1 LDPTDV
7 GTHTNLA
14 RVCLEQGD
22 LAAAEEHAKA
32 AVALRDQ
39 DEAALFVLGKVMLA
53 EGKLDEAT
61 ATFARIAASNGRA
74 SSAPYGTAMVLARR
88 GDKAGALAKLQEA
101 TALKVPN
108 PQEIADDPAF
118 ASMKD
123 DPAFSRIVT
132 LASK

>member
-1 LDPTDV
+1 
-7 GTHTNLA
+7 
-14 RVCLEQGD
+14 
-22 LAAAEEHAKA
+22 
-32 AVALRDQ
+32 
-39 DEAALFVLGKVMLA
+39 
-53 EGKLDEAT
+53 
-61 ATFARIAASNGRA
+61 
-74 SSAPYGTAMVLARR
+74 MVLARR